1 MSLFEISKPSLKEV
15 VAHESMPFLIK
26 FRFKEL
32 QLKKD
37 PSHDLG
43 TFLFS
48 SFNIGTYFSMELLHL
63 Q

>member
-1 MSLFEISKPSLKEV
+1 
-15 VAHESMPFLIK
+15 MPFLIK

-43 TFLFS
+43 TFLFN

>member
-15 VAHESMPFLIK
+15 VAQSLPFLIK

-37 PSHDLG
+37 SSHDLG